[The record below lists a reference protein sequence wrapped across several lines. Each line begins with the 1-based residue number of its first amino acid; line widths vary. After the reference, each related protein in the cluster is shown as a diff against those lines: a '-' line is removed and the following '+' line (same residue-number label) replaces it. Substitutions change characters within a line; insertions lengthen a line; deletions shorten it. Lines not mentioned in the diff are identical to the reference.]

1 MRRVPYRLDA
11 AQPDR
16 AGAGGPETP
25 PAPTTPTPEYD
36 MNTAPHAVRH
46 QVVLDLLGPQGSN
59 LTEAELR
66 YDPVDPYAVSVA
78 FAVAGRQVVWVFA
91 RDLLI
96 RGVHEPVGE
105 GDVQVFPSLDQ
116 EGHAVVLLA
125 LHAPAGEAL
134 VEARSRDVLDFL
146 AHTTR
151 SVWPGT
157 ESQLVS
163 TDAAI
168 AAILVN
174 D

>member
-1 MRRVPYRLDA
+1 
-11 AQPDR
+11 
-16 AGAGGPETP
+16 
-25 PAPTTPTPEYD
+25 
-36 MNTAPHAVRH
+36 MNTVPHAVRRPL
-46 QVVLDLLGPQGSN
+46 VLELVGTEGSH

-78 FAVAGRQVVWVFA
+78 FAVAGSQVVWVFA

-96 RGVHEPVGE
+96 RGLHEPIGQ

-116 EGHAVVLLA
+116 QGHAVVLLA
-125 LHAPAGEAL
+125 LHSPAGEAL

-157 ESQLVS
+157 ESDHVS

-168 AAILVN
+168 AAILVS